1 MSSIKT
7 VDGTTKVPSPTLNLA
22 KEFLESYDI
31 IEASKADET
40 DKDAVIFL
48 HLDKKSDA
56 FYMTCHLYGED
67 ISELADLNASIEG
80 DDENNY
86 KLNRDL
92 HMDKSAFLK
101 MKVDATAGRSFE
113 DIVLEYDPSY
123 NEGEPLKVYGGQH
136 RVEAIKAAN
145 LEDVSV
151 PHGVRVYF
159 NLSQEQKVE
168 IALVNNTSIAVSND
182 LLDRM
187 SEHLAGPELRIW
199 CQESG
204 LLPENMD
211 FKDKGDAVYP
221 TVRIARTLILN
232 YLKGKDGNIKEI
244 NDARLAKAGGA
255 DPEFDLLREGIN
267 WTDKNLLKMGKAYAK
282 LHKAQMKAV
291 KDSNGKLAAQ
301 YSKKALSLS
310 VVASWAF
317 AAGLF
322 QKAPDRLEILYNLPD
337 KATSKVD
344 PLNAKALS
352 EARLPGVDP
361 DNYRGLG
368 TRVNSTEIGR
378 MLEVFILLCDK
389 NKARI
394 TKDLANAGISN
405 FEFKRN
411 KKLNEDRL
419 KKL

>member
-1 MSSIKT
+1 MTELKT
-7 VDGTTKVPSPTLNLA
+7 VDEETTAPPPTIKLA
-22 KEFLESYDI
+22 EEFLESYKVIETESGADI
-31 IEASKADET
+31 LLHR
-40 DKDAVIFL
+40 DA
-48 HLDKKSDA
+48 KSNA
-56 FYMTCHLYGED
+56 FYITCHLYGND
-67 ISELADLNASIEG
+67 IAELSDLNASIDA

-92 HMDKSAFLK
+92 HRDKSAFVK
-101 MKVDATAGRSFE
+101 MKSDATAGRSFE
-113 DIVLEYDPSY
+113 DLVLEYDPSY

-136 RVEAIKAAN
+136 RVEAIKAAF
-145 LEDVSV
+145 LEDISV

-159 NLSQEQKVE
+159 NLTQEQKVE
-168 IALVNNTSIAVSND
+168 IALINNTSIAVSND

-187 SEHLAGPELRIW
+187 SEHLAGPELRDW
-199 CQESG
+199 CHKSE
-204 LLPENMD
+204 LLPDGMD

-232 YLKGKDGNIKEI
+232 FEKGKHGDATGI
-244 NDARLAKAGGA
+244 NEARLAKAGGT
-255 DPEFDLLREGIN
+255 DDEFDSIRENIVWSDKKLLE
-267 WTDKNLLKMGKAYAK
+267 MGKAFAK
-282 LHKAQMKAV
+282 LHNSQMNAV
-291 KDSNGKLAAQ
+291 KQSDGKLAAQ

-322 QKAPDRLEILYNLPD
+322 QSSPKNLKTLYNLPENSPV
-337 KATSKVD
+337 KLD

-352 EARLPGVDP
+352 EARLSGVDP

-368 TRVNSTEIGR
+368 TRVSSTEIGR

-389 NKARI
+389 DKTKI
-394 TKDLANAGISN
+394 SKDLANAAISN

-411 KKLNEDRL
+411 KKSNEERL

>member
-1 MSSIKT
+1 MSIIKT
-7 VDGTTKVPSPTLNLA
+7 VNSEVSAPNPTLKLA
-22 KEFLESYDI
+22 EEFLESYNVVELAGD
-31 IEASKADET
+31 AD
-40 DKDAVIFL
+40 IFL
-48 HLDKKSDA
+48 HLDKKSEA
-56 FYMTCHLYGED
+56 FYITCHLFGEEIAD
-67 ISELADLNASIEG
+67 FSDLNASIDG
-80 DDENNY
+80 DEENSY

-101 MKVDATAGRSFE
+101 MKSDARAGRSFE
-113 DIVLEYDPSY
+113 DLVLEYDPSY

-136 RVEAIKAAN
+136 RVEAIKSAN
-145 LEDVSV
+145 LEDISV

-159 NLSQEQKVE
+159 NLSQDQKVE
-168 IALVNNTSIAVSND
+168 IALINNTSIAVSND

-187 SEHLAGPELRIW
+187 SEHLAGPELREW
-199 CQESG
+199 CQSSG
-204 LLPENMD
+204 LLPEDMD

-232 YLKGKDGNIKEI
+232 FEKGKSGDPTGI

-255 DPEFDLLREGIN
+255 DGEFDLLRENVN
-267 WTDKNLLKMGKAYAK
+267 WSDQALLEMGKAFSK
-282 LHKAQMKAV
+282 LHNAQMKAV

-322 QKAPDRLEILYNLPD
+322 QSSPKNLEILYNLPE
-337 KATSKVD
+337 KASSKTD

-352 EARLPGVDP
+352 EARLTGVDP
-361 DNYRGLG
+361 DTYRGLG
-368 TRVNSTEIGR
+368 TRVSSTEIGR

-389 NKARI
+389 NKVRI
-394 TKDLANAGISN
+394 TKDLANAAISN

-411 KKLNEDRL
+411 KKLNEERL
-419 KKL
+419 EKLD